1 MEKRKSYNKAGYLM
15 KIPGKKKQVRVA
27 PQRVKMPKRK

>member
-15 KIPGKKKQVRVA
+15 KIPGKKKQVRVS
-27 PQRVKMPKRK
+27 PCRVRLPKRK

>member
-1 MEKRKSYNKAGYLM
+1 MEKRKSYNKRGYLM